1 MTIDEA
7 QEQQLRE
14 WAQALSERDDPERR
28 AVGRAMVM
36 MLDEIAM
43 LRARLARVVEAE
55 DASEPAPPDVGP
67 GEPEPT
73 VAIDPDQD
81 TVHMRLRDR
90 IRHAA
95 DRLGH
100 DDD

>member
-1 MTIDEA
+1 MAIDEA

-14 WAQALSERDDPERR
+14 WAEALGERDDAERR

-43 LRARLARVVEAE
+43 LRARLARVVAAE
-55 DASEPAPPDVGP
+55 QAPAT
-67 GEPEPT
+67 EPEPT
-73 VAIDPDQD
+73 VAIEPGED
-81 TVHMRLRDR
+81 TAPMRLRDR

-95 DRLGH
+95 DLLGH
-100 DDD
+100 DDG